1 MSTPTTPTAAK
12 DSGHGGGDGV
22 TLKIINA
29 KDASGDGASISVTV
43 ADGLIQSISR
53 ESETAANDNC
63 SSNNDSN
70 SNKAE
75 QVTVLDAEGR
85 SISAGFIDCYARLR
99 DPGFEKKGTIDS
111 EARAAALNG
120 FTTVFCSP
128 DTDPVIDEAA
138 TVELI
143 HRKARDTAHAKILPI
158 AALTR
163 GLEGTLLSELAT
175 LIAAGCVAASN
186 ADRPI
191 TDLQVLRSCM
201 DYARTFDIVL
211 VMNPVDYW
219 LAGSGC
225 AHEGATATR
234 LGLPAIPV
242 AAETVALSVMIELA
256 WQTGARIHF
265 SRITSARGAEM
276 IGEAK
281 REGLAISADASI
293 NHLIYEDTCLS
304 TFDSQY
310 RSVAPFRDIE
320 DREGLRQAISDGTID
335 CICTDHAPHEHDAKL
350 APFPSAEP
358 GISGFDTFLPLLLQ
372 LEHDSGIPLRQLL
385 HCVNTA
391 PAGIFGLASG
401 RLETGYPADLVL
413 FDEEL
418 EYELGA
424 GKMLSAGHNTPLL
437 GKTLRGKVQ
446 RTLVDGR
453 MLAAEFSS

>member
-1 MSTPTTPTAAK
+1 MSMQPTTEATN
-12 DSGHGGGDGV
+12 DNFHGHGGGNGAE
-22 TLKIINA
+22 LKIINA
-29 KDASGDGASISVTV
+29 RDASGDGANISVTV
-43 ADGLIQSISR
+43 DNGLIKSISR
-53 ESETAANDNC
+53 DGHGSENRAAEADRLTI
-63 SSNNDSN
+63 
-70 SNKAE
+70 
-75 QVTVLDAEGR
+75 VDAQGQ

-99 DPGFEKKGTIDS
+99 DPGFEKKGNIDS
-111 EARAAALNG
+111 ESRAAALNG

-163 GLEGTLLSELAT
+163 GLEGSLLSELAT
-175 LIAAGCVAASN
+175 LVDAGCIAASN

-219 LAGSGC
+219 LAGNGC

-281 REGLAISADASI
+281 REGLAISADTSI
-293 NHLIYEDTCLS
+293 NHLVYDDTCLS
-304 TFDSQY
+304 TFNSQY
-310 RSVAPFRDIE
+310 RSVAPFRDAA
-320 DREGLRQAISDGTID
+320 DRDGLRQAISDGTID

-358 GISGFDTFLPLLLQ
+358 GISGFDTFLPLLMQ
-372 LEHDSGIPLRQLL
+372 LEQDSAIPLRQLL
-385 HCVNTA
+385 HCVSTA
-391 PAGIFGLASG
+391 PAGIFGLAGG
-401 RLETGYPADLVL
+401 RMETGYPADLVL
-413 FDEEL
+413 FDEQF
-418 EYELGA
+418 EYELSGVN
-424 GKMLSAGHNTPLL
+424 MLSAGHNTPLM
-437 GKTLRGKVQ
+437 GRKLRGKVQ
-446 RTLVDGR
+446 QTLVEGR
-453 MLAAEFSS
+453 LLCH